1 MCKIMLISNDIIIPR
16 GEYNGIL
23 SFIQDMWNKYVM
35 KGLRKCGKNK
45 KLIYERSIYRRISKR
60 NYY

>member
-23 SFIQDMWNKYVM
+23 SFIQDTWNKYVM
-35 KGLRKCGKNK
+35 KGLRKYGKNK